1 MSQETTCAG
10 VSFLIKRDSN
20 IGDSCENFEIF
31 KNIYFY
37 KTPPIAAS
45 EIMHVERFE
54 YSVWRKTKSDQY
66 EQHVSEEVGKI
77 NFQKPEKNFALSA
90 GPLHILSHWGGHK
103 FFKKGQLQ
111 GRLKQLSL
119 EKDPGN
125 NTR

>member
-10 VSFLIKRDSN
+10 VSFLIKRDSD
-20 IGDSCENFEIF
+20 IGVFSENFEIF

-45 EIMHVERFE
+45 EILHIERFE

-77 NFQKPEKNFALSA
+77 IFQKPEKNSALSA
-90 GPLHILSHWGGHK
+90 GPLHTLSHWGGHK

-119 EKDPGN
+119 EKDPGH

>member
-1 MSQETTCAG
+1 M
-10 VSFLIKRDSN
+10 FLNVTRNDM
-20 IGDSCENFEIF
+20 NFEIF

-37 KTPPIAAS
+37 KTPLIAAS

-77 NFQKPEKNFALSA
+77 NFQKPEKNSALSA

-119 EKDPGN
+119 EQDPGH